1 MKPLWVAALLAI
13 ASALMIGLSRREI
26 AQEQPANARQ
36 LPLHAARISATDLEF
51 SGDVPGSQAYAGMY
65 ASYAELLGMRQ
76 ATFTVT
82 DDENFPD
89 KAELGGVSL
98 AGLMEV
104 LHVPDEKT
112 LVAAICDDG
121 YEAHYSSDYR
131 AAHDPFLVLTIN
143 GKAPALIK
151 RSGEA
156 GAYGPYLISHP
167 RFVPRYRIL
176 SHSEES
182 QIPNGVIE
190 LRFLN
195 EDEVLEAIRPRG
207 SFAANAP
214 QVQGYQIAKENCL
227 RCHNAGVYGGHK
239 AGITWSV
246 LGKIAR
252 NRPKYFRAYI
262 RDPQAESDYAE
273 MPGFPEYDDAT
284 LAALTEYFQSVDA
297 PSGQK

>member
-1 MKPLWVAALLAI
+1 M
-13 ASALMIGLSRREI
+13 
-26 AQEQPANARQ
+26 
-36 LPLHAARISATDLEF
+36 SATDLEF
-51 SGDVPGSQAYAGMY
+51 SGDVPGSQSYAGMY
-65 ASYAELLGMRQ
+65 ASYTDLLGLRQ

-82 DDENFPD
+82 DDANFPD
-89 KAELGGVSL
+89 KAELAGVSL
-98 AGLMEV
+98 AELMQT

-121 YEAHYSSDYR
+121 YEAHYSSNYR

-143 GKAPALIK
+143 GTAPALIK

-156 GAYGPYLISHP
+156 GAYGPYLISHS

-195 EDEVLEAIRPRG
+195 EDEVLQAIRPRG
-207 SFAANAP
+207 NFAGDAP
-214 QVQGYQIAKENCL
+214 QTRGYQIAKENCL

-252 NRPKYFRAYI
+252 KRPRFFRAYI

-284 LAALTEYFQSVDA
+284 LAALTEYFQLVDA
-297 PSGQK
+297 PSGHK